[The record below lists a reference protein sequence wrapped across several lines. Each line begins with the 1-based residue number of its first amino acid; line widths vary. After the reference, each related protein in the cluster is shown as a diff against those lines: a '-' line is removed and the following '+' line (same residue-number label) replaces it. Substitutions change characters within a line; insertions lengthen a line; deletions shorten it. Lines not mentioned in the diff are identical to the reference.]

1 MKRGR
6 NLLTLQR
13 KALPPSSVL
22 ELLVLWVRNACS
34 CSSLNIQQK
43 ALHCKL
49 FVLKW
54 WAAVMLDI
62 DHIFVVTAVGMA
74 QSVQ

>member
-6 NLLTLQR
+6 NLLTVQR
-13 KALPPSSVL
+13 KALPPSS
-22 ELLVLWVRNACS
+22 LLGLLILWVRNACS
-34 CSSLNIQQK
+34 FSSVNIQQK

-54 WAAVMLDI
+54 WTAVLLDI
-62 DHIFVVTAVGMA
+62 DQIFVITAVGMA
-74 QSVQ
+74 QSV

>member
-1 MKRGR
+1 MKCGG

-22 ELLVLWVRNACS
+22 EMLVLWVRNTCS
-34 CSSLNIQQK
+34 CSSVNIQQK

-54 WAAVMLDI
+54 RTAVMLHI
-62 DHIFVVTAVGMA
+62 DQIFVITAVGMG
-74 QSVQ
+74 QSV